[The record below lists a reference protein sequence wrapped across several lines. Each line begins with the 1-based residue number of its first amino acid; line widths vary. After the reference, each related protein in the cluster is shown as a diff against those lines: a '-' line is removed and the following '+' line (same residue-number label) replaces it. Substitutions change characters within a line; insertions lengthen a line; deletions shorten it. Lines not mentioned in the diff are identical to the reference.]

1 MKYGGSVP
9 SVIECIYCRE
19 KQPALAYAKAEHVIP
34 QSFGKFRNN
43 LTLRHLVC
51 DACNQFFGDNLE
63 LALARDTLEG
73 QSRADIGVKKAAD
86 FKSPGQQSRIRIKI
100 AEGDFK
106 GAYVFRDYSDTDGKV
121 TLQLVP
127 QIGFRQRELG
137 EYKYF
142 PLDELLDK
150 KQLEE
155 LGLDLQY
162 PKIIWAV
169 GLDVEELSKRLADKD
184 ISFRHDGDVVSMN
197 ESESLL
203 CEVQGTIDPIIRRAT
218 AKIAFNY
225 LAYWMGGDFVRH
237 SSFDQTRKFVRH
249 GQLAPYPLVKVGQQ
263 PILADEGVRRRVG
276 HLVTIAWAADGM
288 SIVAQVS
295 LLNLF
300 TYSICL
306 ARNYEGERREI
317 TRGHFF
323 NVADGAILE
332 LGTN

>member
-19 KQPALAYAKAEHVIP
+19 KQPALAYAKAEHVVP
-34 QSFGKFRNN
+34 QSFGKFRKN

-51 DACNQFFGDNLE
+51 DACNQFFGDNVE

-73 QSRADIGVKKAAD
+73 QSRVDFGVKRAEE
-86 FKSPGQQSRIRIKI
+86 FISPGRRSRIRIEI
-100 AEGDFK
+100 AEGEFK
-106 GAYVFRDYSDTDGKV
+106 GAYAFRDYSEADNSV
-121 TLQLVP
+121 TPQPVP
-127 QIGFRQRELG
+127 QVGFRQREST

-142 PLDELLDK
+142 PLDELPDK
-150 KQLEE
+150 TELVE
-155 LGLDLQY
+155 LGLDL
-162 PKIIWAV
+162 KHIRAV
-169 GLDVEELSKRLADKD
+169 GVPLEELGKKLADKD
-184 ISFRHDGDVVSMN
+184 ISFRHTGNVRHESASM
-197 ESESLL
+197 L
-203 CEVQGTIDPIIRRAT
+203 CKVQGTIDYTILRSA

-225 LAYWMGGDFVRH
+225 LAYWEGGAFVRQT
-237 SSFDQTRKFVRH
+237 SFDQIRNFARY
-249 GQLAPYPLVKVGQQ
+249 GIEAPYPLVRISQQ
-263 PILADEGVRRRVG
+263 PILADEGARRRVG
-276 HLVTIAWAADGM
+276 HLVTTGWAADEV

-300 TYSICL
+300 TYLICL

-323 NVADGAILE
+323 NVANETILE

>member
-19 KQPALAYAKAEHVIP
+19 KQPASAYAKAEHVIP

-51 DACNQFFGDNLE
+51 DTCNQFFGDNIE

-73 QSRADIGVKKAAD
+73 QSRVDFGVKKAED
-86 FKSPGQQSRIRIKI
+86 FASPGQQGRISIEI
-100 AEGDFK
+100 AEGEFK
-106 GAYVFRDYSDTDGKV
+106 GAYAFRDYSETESSV
-121 TLQLVP
+121 TLQPVP
-127 QIGFRQRELG
+127 QVGFRQREST

-142 PLDELLDK
+142 PLDELPDK
-150 KQLEE
+150 KQLVE
-155 LGLDLQY
+155 LGLD
-162 PKIIWAV
+162 PKHIRAV
-169 GLDVEELSKRLADKD
+169 GVTVEELARRLAGKE
-184 ISFRHDGDVVSMN
+184 ISFRHTGNVRHESASM
-197 ESESLL
+197 L
-203 CEVQGTIDPIIRRAT
+203 CKVQGTIDDTICRGA

-225 LAYWMGGDFVRH
+225 LARWEGGEFVRQA
-237 SSFDQTRKFVRH
+237 SFDPIRNFVRH
-249 GQLAPYPLVKVGQQ
+249 GLQAPYSLVKINQR
-263 PILADEGVRRRVG
+263 PILTDEGAKRRVG
-276 HLVTIAWAADGM
+276 HLVTIASAADGV

-306 ARNYEGERREI
+306 ARNYDGERRKI